1 MSLGNPVVQVRVP
14 REVLTAMD
22 ETIQRAN
29 GHRVVEDWTR
39 SSFVLAAIKEKVAKM
54 KRSRVK
60 RKKADA
66 TAAAKKG

>member
-14 REVLTAMD
+14 RPILEEMD

-39 SSFVLAAIKEKVAKM
+39 SSFVLAAIREKIAKM
-54 KRSRVK
+54 KRSR
-60 RKKADA
+60 RKKAKA
-66 TAAAKKG
+66 VAPPKG